1 MTFLKSILIALTMA
15 VTLPMVAQD
24 DCFPSKQDAQGKL
37 VYDESNILQA
47 GEERFLNEK
56 LAEFAR
62 TTSNQ
67 IAVVIVNDLCNY
79 TPQEYATEIGHQWG
93 VGVDEF
99 DNGVVV
105 LVKPTGGQ
113 GERHTFIATGYGL
126 EGAIPDAICKVIVD
140 QELIPNFKNQQFYRG
155 LDLATNTLMELARG
169 DYNSDEYFAQHARK
183 KKQKGVAVLIVQILF
198 FAAIFFFWVFRARR
212 YAEHNDVSFWTAL
225 WLINSSSRSHG
236 GYFNDF
242 NSGGGG
248 FGGFGGFGGG
258 GFGGGGAGGSW

>member
-1 MTFLKSILIALTMA
+1 MKILKTILITFALA
-15 VTLPMVAQD
+15 VSLPIVAQE

-37 VYDESNILQA
+37 VYDESNMLQA

-56 LAEFAR
+56 LSDYAR

-67 IAVVIVNDLCNY
+67 IVVVIVNDLCDY
-79 TPQEYATEIGHQWG
+79 SPQEYATEIGHQWG

-126 EGAIPDAICKVIVD
+126 EGAIPDATCKMIVD

-169 DYNSDEYFAQHARK
+169 DYNSDEYYAQQARK
-183 KKQKGVAVLIVQILF
+183 KKKKGVVILVIQVLF
-198 FAAIFFFWVFRARR
+198 FIGIFFFWVFRARR
-212 YAEHNDVSFWTAL
+212 YAAHNDVSFWTAL
-225 WLINSSSRSHG
+225 WLINSASRRHG
-236 GYFNDF
+236 GYFNNF
-242 NSGGGG
+242 NSGG
-248 FGGFGGFGGG
+248 GGFGGFGGG